1 MRCLAMECLFSYQFF
16 QQVWRHV
23 PAQLVILPAPVGRTS
38 WLQSPRK
45 QQMIIATSVAEL
57 ASSYG
62 IPVFYMARWSDLL
75 PQLVAGEPLLT
86 ACFPRRV
93 PTTVLAHAP
102 FWNIHPAVLPEL
114 RGPDPLFYVARGDAP
129 AGVTI
134 HQMDAQFD
142 TGPIIAQQSIDITG
156 CASEADLIRL
166 HAQVAATNWLA
177 LTTPL
182 PTGTPQPQPGTN
194 APLPQATD
202 YVLDASWS
210 RQRTQRFMQLTNLR
224 RHPYWVPALHQW
236 VSGLHP
242 FGTVEIPCADGY
254 LRADVVTAPSG
265 VALPH
270 MQ

>member
-16 QQVWRHV
+16 QQVWRHA
-23 PAQLVILPAPVGRTS
+23 PAQLLILPAPAGRTS

-45 QQMIIATSVAEL
+45 SQMIMATSVAEL

-93 PTTVLAHAP
+93 PTTVLVHAP
-102 FWNIHPAVLPEL
+102 IYNIHPSLLPDL

-142 TGPIIAQQSIDITG
+142 TGPIITQQLIDITN

-182 PTGTPQPQPGTN
+182 STGTPQPQLGTN

-224 RHPYWVPALHQW
+224 RHPYWVPVLHQW

-254 LRADVVTAPSG
+254 LRADVVAAPSG
-265 VALPH
+265 VVLPH